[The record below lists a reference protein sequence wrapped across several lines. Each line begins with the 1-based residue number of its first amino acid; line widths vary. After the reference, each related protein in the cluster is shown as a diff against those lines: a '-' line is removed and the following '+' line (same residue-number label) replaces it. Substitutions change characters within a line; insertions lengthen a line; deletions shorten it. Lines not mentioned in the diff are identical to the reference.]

1 MRTPGRRAGSSR
13 IWVAG
18 ILPRHSTPYPRP
30 AMSSPPSRSS
40 PRDPGL
46 QRQTRIRL
54 ERKVSL
60 KFKDLEGF
68 VTELSE
74 NISMG
79 GMFLR
84 TADPP
89 APGTLFDFE
98 LNLEEEGPLIQGI
111 AEVVWVREQTEGPR
125 HPAGMGVRFLELAPG
140 SRALIYQVV
149 DEHIVAGGE
158 PFELDR
164 AAPAVPP
171 EPGLETPDPGSRAV
185 RAGSYAVLASPQR
198 KQVDGS
204 FRARRAGGLEGL
216 RHRSRRLV
224 LPAGVVLLVGLG
236 ALAVYWSLP
245 DGETEPNAPSSTAEA
260 RVDATEVRGSPGRDR
275 LDTVVPDAVELGD
288 EAATGSE
295 GATPEQ
301 TPGPAPEPATSESGG
316 DGDVEVPGPGR
327 SREEGSA
334 QEPDPATRA
343 PTPPSS
349 TPPEVPPATVLE
361 DVTWRRQGDAL
372 VVTLTADG
380 ALLDE
385 RWDRFRMDQGTP
397 REVVRIRGI
406 RERHRPSIPVAEPEL
421 LRIRT
426 GLHRT
431 ARGDELHVV
440 LDLGSPRVRL
450 LDAETDGRRLHLTL
464 FEASQ

>member
-1 MRTPGRRAGSSR
+1 
-13 IWVAG
+13 
-18 ILPRHSTPYPRP
+18 
-30 AMSSPPSRSS
+30 MSSPPSRPS
-40 PRDPGL
+40 PRDPGP

-98 LNLEEEGPLIQGI
+98 LTLEEEGPLIQGI
-111 AEVVWVREQTEGPR
+111 AEVVWVRGQAEGPR

-164 AAPAVPP
+164 TAPAVPP
-171 EPGLETPDPGSRAV
+171 QPEPATPDPGSRAV

-204 FRARRAGGLEGL
+204 FRARRPGGLEGL
-216 RHRSRRLV
+216 RHRSRRLL
-224 LPAGVVLLVGLG
+224 LPAGAVLLVALG
-236 ALAVYWSLP
+236 ALAVFRSLP
-245 DGETEPNAPSSTAEA
+245 DGKTEPDTSPATAEA
-260 RVDATEVRGSPGRDR
+260 PTAPTEVRGSPGRDR
-275 LDTVVPDAVELGD
+275 LDTVVPDPVETGEGEGTGSGAAKETPDRPPPASSPGSRGDDAETQDANPSRD
-288 EAATGSE
+288 EAST
-295 GATPEQ
+295 
-301 TPGPAPEPATSESGG
+301 
-316 DGDVEVPGPGR
+316 
-327 SREEGSA
+327 
-334 QEPDPATRA
+334 QEPEA
-343 PTPPSS
+343 PTRLPTQPSPPPSS
-349 TPPEVPPATVLE
+349 ASPETPPATVLE

-397 REVVRIRGI
+397 REVIRIRGI
-406 RERHRPSIPVAEPEL
+406 RERHRPSIPVDEPEL

-440 LDLGSPRVRL
+440 LDLGSPRVHL
-450 LDAETDGRRLHLTL
+450 LNAETDGRRLHLTL

>member
-1 MRTPGRRAGSSR
+1 
-13 IWVAG
+13 
-18 ILPRHSTPYPRP
+18 
-30 AMSSPPSRSS
+30 MSSPPSRSS
-40 PRDPGL
+40 PRDPGP

-89 APGTLFDFE
+89 PPGTLFDFE

-111 AEVVWVREQTEGPR
+111 AEVVWIREQTEGPR

-216 RHRSRRLV
+216 RHGSRRFA
-224 LPAGVVLLVGLG
+224 LPAGAVLLVGLG
-236 ALAVYWSLP
+236 ALAVFWSLP

-260 RVDATEVRGSPGRDR
+260 RADATEVRGSPGRDR
-275 LDTVVPDAVELGD
+275 LDTVVPDAVELG
-288 EAATGSE
+288 EKAATGRE
-295 GATPEQ
+295 GATPEE
-301 TPGPAPEPATSESGG
+301 TLGPAPEPT
-316 DGDVEVPGPGR
+316 
-327 SREEGSA
+327 
-334 QEPDPATRA
+334 TRT

-372 VVTLTADG
+372 VVTLIADG

-385 RWDRFRMDQGTP
+385 RWDRFRMDRGTP

-406 RERHRPSIPVAEPEL
+406 RERHRPSIPVGEPEL

-426 GLHRT
+426 GHHRT

-440 LDLGSPRVRL
+440 LDLGSPRVHL

-464 FEASQ
+464 FEAPQ